1 MNLFIDNE
9 FNGMGGALISMAL
22 VSEDGAREF
31 YEVVE
36 LHEPVIGWVKDN
48 VMPIRN
54 QTPIPF
60 AVFQE
65 RLKRFLQQF
74 PAVNI
79 IADYPDDI
87 KYFMEA
93 VITGPGEWFETQPL
107 TTEVQDN
114 LSAKKSKI
122 LHNALEDARAL
133 RHDWMEKTFA

>member
-31 YEVVE
+31 YEVVP
-36 LHEPVIGWVKDN
+36 LKEPVVGWVKEN
-48 VMPIRN
+48 VMPILHKD
-54 QTPIPF
+54 PISYDE
-60 AVFQE
+60 FQN

-74 PAVNI
+74 PSVNI

-87 KYFMEA
+87 KYFMES